1 MKLTDLAEKTG
12 AKIVL
17 NDEKANDIEVVRI
30 YAGDNI
36 SDILNQ
42 VSGTT
47 LLVTNLSNS
56 LLPRV
61 TNLMDGHGICLVNG
75 VVPKGELLDAA
86 RDHGTVILVSPVG
99 VFETCGRLYQWLEGK
114 SKMGA

>member
-1 MKLTDLAEKTG
+1 MKLTDLAQRTG
-12 AKIVL
+12 AKILL
-17 NDEKANDIEVVRI
+17 NAEKAEAVNVARI

-42 VSGTT
+42 VSDTT

-61 TNLMDGHGICLVNG
+61 ANLMDGQGICLVNG
-75 VVPKGELLDAA
+75 VIPKAELIDAA
-86 RDHGTVILVSPVG
+86 REHGTVILVSPVG
-99 VFETCGRLYQWLEGK
+99 MFETCGRLYQCLDGK
-114 SKMGA
+114 PKTT

>member
-1 MKLTDLAEKTG
+1 MKLSELAEKTG
-12 AKIVL
+12 AKIVV
-17 NDEKANDIEVVRI
+17 NNEKAREVEVARV

-61 TNLMDGHGICLVNG
+61 ADLMDGHGILLVNG
-75 VVPKGELLDAA
+75 VVPKAELLDAA
-86 RDHGTVILVSPVG
+86 QEHETVILVSPVG
-99 VFETCGRLYQWLEGK
+99 MFETCGRLYQCLNGK
-114 SKMGA
+114 AEAMA